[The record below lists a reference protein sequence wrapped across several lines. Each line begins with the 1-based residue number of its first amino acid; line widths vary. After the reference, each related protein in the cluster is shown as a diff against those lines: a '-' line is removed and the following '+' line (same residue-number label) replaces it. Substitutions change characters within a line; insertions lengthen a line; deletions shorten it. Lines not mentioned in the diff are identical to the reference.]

1 MAALATLTIK
11 DFCKRATNQDFVD
24 LLVQRFGE
32 VFDQG
37 SVSPQEMA
45 SWKKSLP
52 ALARLLEPLSIDGHI
67 LIEYPM
73 PLGTRRADCLLVGD
87 DAAGQTHIIV
97 IELKQWSQGSVTL
110 NETFDMGWLTVDAHE
125 PYCADHPCE
134 QANVYS
140 TALEQLLDYG
150 DLAPKIHAVAYL
162 HEYREIEND
171 LLRRP
176 QFQDHLRHALLVTRD
191 IGREEVV
198 QLLAKLQ
205 MPSERLN
212 RLTAPKLRYSSSFI
226 ANFSDKLNCSALFDP
241 SPEQIEIFKDIVE
254 TLDAVE
260 GPTCVI
266 INGIVGTGKT
276 VLAMLLIRHLMERGK
291 NPRYHVRSAAIKA
304 CVEQLDFYSDGTAET
319 EYLVVDEAHR
329 LAKERLKRLLRNKRL
344 AVFFIDDNQW
354 LHPDETCRSHHIQD
368 EAARAGMHILERTLV
383 KQLRCEDAGKYLQWV
398 DGFLNHGELETLE
411 SNERYEV
418 LLADSPEE
426 MVQFLKNRAQG
437 NTTCRV
443 VGGYCWPWNTFRTP
457 GRGYDIEIGDWKARW
472 NANGAY
478 AEWNRGFGLIAEV
491 GAIYTVQGFEYDY
504 VGVLIGEDLAFV
516 DGKGLR
522 VRPAAQQY
530 KQLTE
535 TLNRLNLPEEQKRHE
550 FARAVRNIYYVL
562 MTRAKKGVVLYAAD
576 SGLRNALRRY
586 IRSDPAQGCA
596 PLLSESR
603 RGII

>member
-1 MAALATLTIK
+1 MAALATLTVK

-24 LLVQRFGE
+24 LLAQRFGE

-52 ALARLLEPLSIDGHI
+52 TLARLLEPLSIDGHI

-73 PLGTRRADCLLVGD
+73 PLGTWRADCLLVGD

-97 IELKQWSQGSVTL
+97 IELKQWSQGSVTI
-110 NETFDMGWLTVDAHE
+110 NETFDMGWLTVDANE
-125 PYCADHPCE
+125 PYCADHSCE

-162 HEYREIEND
+162 HEYREIKND

-205 MPSERLN
+205 MPSERLD

-241 SPEQIEIFKDIVE
+241 SAEQIEIFKDIVE

-260 GPTCVI
+260 RPTCI
-266 INGIVGTGKT
+266 INGIVGAGKT

-291 NPRYHVRSAAIKA
+291 NPRYHGRSAAIKA

-329 LAKERLKRLLRNKRL
+329 LAKERLKRLLRKKRL
-344 AVFFIDDNQW
+344 AVFFVDDNQW
-354 LHPDETCRSHHIQD
+354 LHPDETCRCHHIQE
-368 EAARAGMHILERTLV
+368 EATETNRRLFSAGVSRRFRPAPGAGLRMFATGLE
-383 KQLRCEDAGKYLQWV
+383 
-398 DGFLNHGELETLE
+398 
-411 SNERYEV
+411 
-418 LLADSPEE
+418 
-426 MVQFLKNRAQG
+426 
-437 NTTCRV
+437 
-443 VGGYCWPWNTFRTP
+443 
-457 GRGYDIEIGDWKARW
+457 GRPIPHS
-472 NANGAY
+472 
-478 AEWNRGFGLIAEV
+478 LIA
-491 GAIYTVQGFEYDY
+491 TV
-504 VGVLIGEDLAFV
+504 
-516 DGKGLR
+516 
-522 VRPAAQQY
+522 
-530 KQLTE
+530 
-535 TLNRLNLPEEQKRHE
+535 NRW
-550 FARAVRNIYYVL
+550 
-562 MTRAKKGVVLYAAD
+562 
-576 SGLRNALRRY
+576 LRNA
-586 IRSDPAQGCA
+586 S
-596 PLLSESR
+596 SR
-603 RGII
+603 RTVLLLRGMTLSLSSTFPASRVSRN